1 MKVMISQPRY
11 LPAMSYIERIKQ
23 ADVFII
29 LDNVQRN
36 PRFFENR
43 NKITDKNGNQKWLT
57 IPIES
62 SNRALIKDTIISG
75 HEWKTD
81 HYNKVKNYYND
92 FTVEYMFSRYL
103 SSMNTDSYRDSLV
116 SGLNYL
122 KRLFEIKTK
131 FVLASSL
138 SNASNGGI
146 NELVNLVKKVNGD
159 VYISGPSCLDY
170 GFTPEFAK
178 ENGLELE
185 IDKGTNYMPWIEVF
199 K

>member
-43 NKITDKNGNQKWLT
+43 NKITDKNGNEKWLT
-57 IPIES
+57 IPIVS
-62 SNRALIKDTIISG
+62 SNRALIKDSIING
-75 HEWKTD
+75 NEWKTE
-81 HYNKVKNYYND
+81 HFNKVKNYYENSNM
-92 FTVEYMFSRYL
+92 EYFYLKYL
-103 SSMNTDSYRDSLV
+103 SKMDTNSYSECLV
-116 SGLNYL
+116 NGLYYL
-122 KRLFEIKTK
+122 KDLFWIKTK
-131 FVLASSL
+131 FVLASDL
-138 SNASNGGI
+138 SSVTNGGI
-146 NELVNLVKKVNGD
+146 NELVNLVKKVKCD
-159 VYISGPSCLDY
+159 VYLSGPSCLEY
-170 GFTPEFAK
+170 GFTHDFAK

-185 IDKGTNYMPWIEVF
+185 IDNGTNYMPWIEVF